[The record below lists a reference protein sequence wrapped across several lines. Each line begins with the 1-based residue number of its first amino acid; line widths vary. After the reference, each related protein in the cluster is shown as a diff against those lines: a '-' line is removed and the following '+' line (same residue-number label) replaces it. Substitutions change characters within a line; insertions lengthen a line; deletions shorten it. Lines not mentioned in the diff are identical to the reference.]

1 MALSD
6 AASPSGATADGRRAE
21 REAMV
26 RRQLQARGVRD
37 TRVLRA
43 MASVPREAFVPE
55 HLAEFAYTDTA
66 LPIEASQTI
75 SQPFIVALMAEA
87 LELEPDDRVLEI
99 GTGSGYAAAVLS
111 RLARE
116 VYSIE
121 RHEGLARQA
130 AERMR
135 RLGYDNVE
143 IRHGDGR
150 LGWPDKAPFDAIVV
164 TAGGEAVPQPL
175 LEQLA
180 VGGRLVIPVGES
192 GRGMSL
198 ARITRTADAE
208 YEQEDLGPVQFVPL
222 LPGVV
227 PAPGRATS
235 DEGLASG
242 IAAAAE
248 PIGSIDGVDLAA
260 LLDRIGDARL
270 VLIGEASHG
279 TSEFYRMRQQ
289 ITAALLEQRGFSFVA
304 AEADWP
310 DAAVVDA
317 YVRRGPG
324 APDQPRRAFARFPS
338 WMWRNAEVLEFVEWL
353 RRHNDERRERSGA
366 MAAFYGLDL
375 YSMYA
380 SIGEVLRFLDEVDP
394 EAARIARQRYGCLSP
409 FEADP
414 ASYGLA
420 AITQRYR
427 DCEDEVVTA
436 LRELRERASQ
446 YVAGSGHAFLN
457 AEQNARVA
465 ANAEAYYRA
474 MYYGSAESW
483 NRRDRHMMETLEAV
497 LTFHGPESRG
507 VIWAHN
513 SHVGDARY
521 TEMAARGELNLGQ
534 LVRESFGQRAYV
546 IGFGTDHGTVAAAS
560 DWDRPMEVKN
570 VVPARPGSYE
580 GLCHKTGGTAFVL
593 PLHRDRTVSDGLALP
608 RLERAIGVIYRP
620 DTELASHYFQ
630 AILPSQFD
638 EYVWFDESHAVTPLD
653 RGAPVPALEHDHP
666 FAPLIG

>member
-1 MALSD
+1 V
-6 AASPSGATADGRRAE
+6 SGNPADGTAEDRRAE

-26 RRQLQARGVRD
+26 RHQLRVRGVSD
-37 TRVLRA
+37 ERVLEA
-43 MASVPREAFVPE
+43 MASVPRERFVP
-55 HLAEFAYTDTA
+55 HGLAEFAYADTP
-66 LPIEASQTI
+66 LPIESGQTI
-75 SQPFIVALMAEA
+75 SQPYIVAVMAEA
-87 LELEPDDRVLEI
+87 LELEPDSRVLEI
-99 GTGSGYAAAVLS
+99 GAGSGYAAAILS
-111 RLARE
+111 RLAGE
-116 VYSIE
+116 VYTIE
-121 RHEGLARQA
+121 RHEDLARLA
-130 AERMR
+130 ADRLR
-135 RLGYDNVE
+135 RVGYDNVVV
-143 IRHGDGR
+143 RHGDGR
-150 LGWPDKAPFDAIVV
+150 LGWPEKAPFDAIVV
-164 TAGGEAVPQPL
+164 TAGGETVPQPL

-180 VGGRLVIPVGES
+180 IGGRLVIPVGEAW
-192 GRGMSL
+192 RGMAL
-198 ARITRTADAE
+198 TRITRTSETE
-208 YEQEDLGPVQFVPL
+208 YDQEDLGPVQFVPL
-222 LPGVV
+222 LPGTVGT
-227 PAPGRATS
+227 PAGVTS
-235 DEGLASG
+235 DDALAHA

-248 PIGSIDGVDLAA
+248 PVASIDRVDLAA
-260 LLDRIGDARL
+260 ILERIGDARL

-279 TSEFYRMRQQ
+279 TSEFYRMRQR
-289 ITAALLEQRGFSFVA
+289 ITAELLEQRGFSFVA

-324 APDQPRRAFARFPS
+324 APDRPRQVFSRFPT

-353 RRHNDERRERSGA
+353 RRHNDERAERGHA
-366 MAAFYGLDL
+366 RAAFYGLDL

-380 SIGEVLRFLDEVDP
+380 SIGEVLRFLDQVDP
-394 EAARIARQRYGCLSP
+394 DAARVARQRYACLSP

-420 AITQRYR
+420 AITERYR
-427 DCEDEVVTA
+427 DCEEEVVTA
-436 LRELRERASQ
+436 LRELRDRAGH
-446 YVAGSGHAFLN
+446 YLTGSGDAFLN

-483 NRRDRHMMETLEAV
+483 NLRDRHMMETLEAV
-497 LTFHGPESRG
+497 LTFHGPQARG

-534 LVRESFGQRAYV
+534 LVREAYGEAAYI

-560 DWDRPMEVKN
+560 DWDRPMEIKN
-570 VVPARPGSYE
+570 LRPARPGSYE
-580 GLCHKTGGTAFVL
+580 RLCHEASPSAFLL
-593 PLHRDRTVSDGLALP
+593 PLHREAAVRDGLAKP

-638 EYVWFDESHAVTPLD
+638 EYAWFDETHAITPLA
-653 RGAPVPALEHDHP
+653 GPPQEPALEHDHP